1 MSRGLSNFN
10 KAFLSLL
17 EKRLE
22 DLTSGRKAKLVK
34 ELKFFSERKWRFD
47 YAFVENEKII
57 LAIEIEGCLY
67 SEGRHRSSTGFLN
80 DIEKY
85 NKATE
90 LGIPLLRY
98 TYGNNICDIVEQVKT
113 VLSNEEQR
121 KSN

>member
-1 MSRGLSNFN
+1 MSAKLSSFN
-10 KAFLSLL
+10 KAFLSIL
-17 EKRLE
+17 EKNLE

-34 ELKFFSERKWRFD
+34 ELKFFNSRKWRFD
-47 YAFVENEKII
+47 YAFVEDDKII
-57 LAIEIEGCLY
+57 LAIEIEGGLY

-98 TYGNNICDIVEQVKT
+98 TYRNNICDIVEQVKT
-113 VLSNEEQR
+113 ILINYEQS
-121 KSN
+121 KK